1 MNLTILR
8 RKYRSVRA
16 VLTERSRR
24 IWAASEAVA
33 LGHGGIG
40 FVEKATGI
48 SRSTISRGMRELEAG
63 RRPARAV
70 LPPERCRRA
79 GGGRKRT
86 VAKDPQLLTDLDA
99 LLEPTASGAPNA
111 PLRWT
116 SKSVRH
122 LAAELQAGGHDVSYR
137 LVKDLL
143 HAADYSLQANR
154 KTREGPQHPDRD
166 AQFAYVNAQVE
177 RFQRQHRPAISV
189 DTKKKELVG
198 EFKNAGR
205 EWQAKGQ
212 PVPVRVHDFLIPE
225 QGKAIPYGVYDLT
238 RNEGWVSVGIDHDT
252 ASFAVHAI
260 GRWWRLMGRP
270 AYPDT
275 PALLI
280 TADAGGSNGPRVR
293 LWKWALHQ
301 FATRTGLAITVCH
314 FPPGTS
320 KWNKIEHRL
329 FSHIAMNWRGKPL
342 VDLVTIVSLIG
353 DTRTAAGLRVR
364 SEIDRGRYPMGVAI
378 SDAQLSQINLTPH
391 AFHGDWNYTIRPRR
405 RGA

>member
-1 MNLTILR
+1 VDLLTLR
-8 RKYRSVRA
+8 RKYKA
-16 VLTERSRR
+16 IQPVLTERSRR
-24 IWAASEAVA
+24 IWAASEARA

-40 FVEKATGI
+40 VVEEATGI
-48 SRSTISRGMRELEAG
+48 SRSTISRGLRELDAEPTLEPERS
-63 RRPARAV
+63 RRPGA
-70 LPPERCRRA
+70 
-79 GGGRKRT
+79 GRKRAVT
-86 VAKDPQLLTDLDA
+86 TDASLLPDLDQ
-99 LLEPTASGAPNA
+99 LVEPTASGDPDS

-122 LAAELQAGGHDVSYR
+122 LATELQAMGHDVSYR
-137 LVKDLL
+137 IVSDLL
-143 HAADYSLQANR
+143 HATGYSLQANR

-166 AQFAYVNAQVE
+166 TQFRYLNEQVR

-189 DTKKKELVG
+189 DTKKKELIG
-198 EFKNAGR
+198 DFKNAGR
-205 EWQAKGQ
+205 EWRPTDSPEA
-212 PVPVRVHDFLIPE
+212 VRVHDFLIPE
-225 QGKAIPYGVYDLT
+225 YGKAVPYGVYDLA

-260 GRWWRLMGRP
+260 RRWWKRMGRS

-293 LWKWALHQ
+293 LWKWELQ
-301 FATRTGLAITVCH
+301 RFANRTGLAITVCH

-342 VDLVTIVSLIG
+342 VDLVTIVNLIG
-353 DTRTAAGLRVR
+353 DTTTSAGLRVR
-364 SEIDRGRYPMGVAI
+364 SEIDEGRYPKGVVI
-378 SDAQLSQINLTPH
+378 TDAQMSHVRLEPH
-391 AFHGDWNYTIRPRR
+391 EFHGDWNYTIRPHR
-405 RGA
+405 